1 MRPGAEPMLEVKDL
15 EKIYTIWKGSLG
27 RARGL
32 FGLGKPAREVHALHG
47 LSFEV
52 KPGEAVGVIG
62 RNGSGKSTLLKILSG
77 LGLPTRGEVKVRG
90 RVQAL
95 LELGTGFHP
104 DFSGR
109 ENLYFSA
116 MLMGLSR
123 TDIDGLVDGILDFSE
138 LRDVI
143 DQPLRTYSTGMKM
156 RLAFSV
162 ATALR
167 PDILLLDEVL
177 AVGDSFFQ
185 FRCFERMDKF
195 VRGGGTLLL
204 VSHDLSSILRTCP
217 RTIWIDK
224 GRITRDADST
234 TVIRDYRQ
242 AMVDEEEAR
251 LKAAR
256 TPEQKAA
263 SQFVLDRMKGDK
275 KAMILGVHFTDETG
289 KKALVFHPGRALE
302 GHIRFQVF
310 EPLPKLVVALS
321 LYRTDGV
328 VAAQPIS
335 NLDGLSPRAFEP
347 GEYEAK
353 VRFDPLLIG
362 PGDYVVSTSLHP
374 DIDPRDRGALV
385 IFDVRDQ
392 ADVLNIARDPEHS
405 IERGIV
411 HHPVRWQIDPLAKGS
426 T

>member
-1 MRPGAEPMLEVKDL
+1 MAGAAEPALEVDGL
-15 EKIYTIWKGSLG
+15 EKTYTIWRGSFG
-27 RARGL
+27 RARGFL
-32 FGLGKPAREVHALHG
+32 RLGKPAREVHALDG
-47 LSFEV
+47 VSFRIAS
-52 KPGEAVGVIG
+52 GEAVGIIG
-62 RNGSGKSTLLKILSG
+62 RNGSGKSTLLKALSG
-77 LGLPTRGEVKVRG
+77 LSIPTRGTLKVRG

-104 DFSGR
+104 EFTGR
-109 ENLYFSA
+109 ENLYFAA
-116 MLMGLSR
+116 MLIGLSK
-123 TDIDGLVDGILDFSE
+123 TDVDGLLDAILDFSE

-143 DQPLRTYSTGMKM
+143 DQPLRTYSTGMMM

-167 PDILLLDEVL
+167 PDVLLLDEVL

-185 FRCFERMDKF
+185 FRCFERMEKF

-224 GRITRDADST
+224 GKIRLDGDST
-234 TVIRDYRQ
+234 TVIREYRQ
-242 AMVDEEEAR
+242 SIVDEEEAR

-256 TPEQKAA
+256 TNEQKAA
-263 SQFVLDRMKGDK
+263 SQFILDRLKGDK
-275 KAMILGVHFTDETG
+275 QATITDVYFTDETG
-289 KKALVFHPGRALE
+289 KKSIVFHPGRVLE
-302 GHIRFQVF
+302 GHIRFQVDA
-310 EPLPKLVVALS
+310 PLPKIVVALTM
-321 LYRTDGV
+321 YRTDGV

-335 NLDGLSPRAFEP
+335 ALDGLPPTAIAP
-347 GEYEAK
+347 GAYEAK

-362 PGDYVVSTSLHP
+362 PGDYVISTSLHP
-374 DIDPRDRGALV
+374 DVDPRNRGALV

-392 ADVLNIARDPEHS
+392 IDVINIARDPEHA

-411 HHPVRWQIDPLAKGS
+411 HHPVRWEIGATP
-426 T
+426 